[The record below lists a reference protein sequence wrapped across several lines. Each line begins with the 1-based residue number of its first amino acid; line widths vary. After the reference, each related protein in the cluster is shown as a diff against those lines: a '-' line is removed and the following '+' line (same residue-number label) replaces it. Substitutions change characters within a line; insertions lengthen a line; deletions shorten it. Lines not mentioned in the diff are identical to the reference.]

1 LESPEQVKKFIE
13 CLPITDIPATYVVF
27 EPLSEVGPE
36 RENPQAVVF
45 FVDPEQLSAL
55 VILANYSRCDNQ
67 NVIMPYAAGCQTI
80 GIYP

>member
-1 LESPEQVKKFIE
+1 
-13 CLPITDIPATYVVF
+13 
-27 EPLSEVGPE
+27 
-36 RENPQAVVF
+36 VVF